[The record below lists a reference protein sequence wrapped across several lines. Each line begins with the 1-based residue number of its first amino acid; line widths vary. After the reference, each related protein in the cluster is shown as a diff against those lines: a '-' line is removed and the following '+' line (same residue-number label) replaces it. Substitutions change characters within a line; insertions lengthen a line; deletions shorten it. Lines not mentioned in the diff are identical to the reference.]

1 MRVDNRAAGRQE
13 WTTVVGPVS
22 GWLDL
27 HLRELWR
34 YRDLVAL
41 FVRRDFVSQYSQ
53 TILGPLWY
61 LLQPILTTL
70 MFTLIFS
77 RVARLPTDGVP
88 ASLFYLSGI
97 VAWGYFASCVS
108 RTSTTFVAN
117 AHLFGKVWFPRLAI
131 PVSVVISG
139 LAGFAIQCGLL
150 AVMVGWAV
158 VRGQVPAPGW
168 GLLLVPLLVAQMAL
182 LALGFGI
189 VVSSMTTRYRDLS
202 HLVTFGVQLWMFATP
217 VVYPASRIPERW
229 GWLVSANPMAPTIE
243 AFRLV
248 VLGVGTVD
256 ARQLAVGAAIT
267 LGVLA
272 AGVVLFSRVE
282 KSFMDTV

>member
-1 MRVDNRAAGRQE
+1 VGVDSREPGAQE
-13 WTTVVGPVS
+13 WTTVVGPVG
-22 GWLDL
+22 GWIDL

-53 TILGPLWY
+53 TILGPLWH

-70 MFTLIFS
+70 MFTLIFG

-88 ASLFYLSGI
+88 ASLFYLCGV

-139 LAGFAIQCGLL
+139 LVGFAIQCGLL
-150 AVMVGWAV
+150 AAMVAWAAA
-158 VRGQVPAPGW
+158 RGEVPVPGR

-189 VVSSMTTRYRDLS
+189 VVSSVTTRYRDLT
-202 HLVTFGVQLWMFATP
+202 HLVAFGVQLWMFATP

-229 GWLVSANPMAPTIE
+229 AWLVDVNPMAPTIE
-243 AFRLV
+243 AFRLL
-248 VLGVGTVD
+248 VLGVGTVEP
-256 ARQLAVGAAIT
+256 RQLAASAAIT